1 MKKGGVY
8 TMLKFKDKFHLTP
21 KQSLFLAKKKWDE
34 NVYCGM
40 KMENRAVTFPQTQTI
55 LNGVNVPN
63 VQLDDI
69 QAILNMRDAWK
80 FLLNTVSEKVTF
92 EYWCKLNEYIARNEA
107 LEWGKLRTGTVGISG
122 TDYEPPVPNKEKTI
136 EELKDI
142 ISATDASATDK
153 ALEAFAW
160 GARGQ
165 FFWDGNKRTSLL
177 LANKILVS
185 SGAGIMT
192 ITDKYMEQF
201 NSLLLKYYNTGKAEE
216 LKQFLYENAIQGI
229 ML

>member
-1 MKKGGVY
+1 MP
-8 TMLKFKDKFHLTP
+8 KFQDKFHLTP
-21 KQSLFLAKKKWDE
+21 EQSLFLAKKKWDE

-80 FLLNTVSEKVTF
+80 FLLNTVSEEVTF

-107 LEWGKLRTGTVGISG
+107 LEWGKLRTGNVGISG
-122 TDYEPPVPNKEKTI
+122 TDYEPPVPDKEKTVQ
-136 EELKDI
+136 ELESI
-142 ISATDASATDK
+142 LTTIDASATDK

-160 GARGQ
+160 GTRGQ

-177 LANKILVS
+177 LANKILVFA
-185 SGAGIMT
+185 GAGIMT

-201 NSLLLKYYNTGKAEE
+201 NSLLLNYYNTGEKEK

-229 ML
+229 KI

>member
-1 MKKGGVY
+1 
-8 TMLKFKDKFHLTP
+8 MLT
-21 KQSLFLAKKKWDE
+21 
-34 NVYCGM
+34 V
-40 KMENRAVTFPQTQTI
+40 
-55 LNGVNVPN
+55 
-63 VQLDDI
+63 
-69 QAILNMRDAWK
+69 
-80 FLLNTVSEKVTF
+80 LLNTVNEEVIF

-122 TDYEPPVPNKEKTI
+122 TDYEPPVPEKEKTA
-136 EELKDI
+136 EELKNILND
-142 ISATDASATDK
+142 ANASATDK
-153 ALEAFAW
+153 ALEAFTW

-201 NSLLLKYYNTGKAEE
+201 NSLLLEYYNTGESRE
-216 LKQFLYENAIQGI
+216 LKQFLYGNAILGLTI
-229 ML
+229 